1 MQPPVLKEGV
11 VELQWPAVVQVGVPT
26 PTAKHHTRGFATNR
40 AAIAAGPAATPTAR
54 PAAAAAAAAA
64 VAAAAAAHTPTG
76 YAQPSGQSRV
86 AKRRAQLN
94 VRARLDV

>member
-64 VAAAAAAHTPTG
+64 AHNLQT
-76 YAQPSGQSRV
+76 
-86 AKRRAQLN
+86 
-94 VRARLDV
+94 VREELSHTQER